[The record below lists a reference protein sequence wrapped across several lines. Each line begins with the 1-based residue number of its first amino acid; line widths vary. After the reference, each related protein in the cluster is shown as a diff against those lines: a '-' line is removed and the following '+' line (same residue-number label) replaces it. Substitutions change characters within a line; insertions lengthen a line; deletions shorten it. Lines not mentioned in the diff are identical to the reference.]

1 MWHELNMVLPMLLT
15 PTLKRLRQENYYG
28 FEASLYH
35 RIHSNGLEWDPVV
48 AQAFGPSTP
57 GREACRALSSRAAWF
72 IDSRTAMATHLVST
86 HKTPPKIQNLM
97 WNVLV
102 IDKYTLKTWE
112 ITRTKHMYIP
122 LFCSLSFK
130 VKSLKMDT
138 DQAWYGAEA
147 RDYHK
152 FKSLSQ
158 KNTAEKRDDSVS
170 ILYPTMYYSPRKSIW
185 MARGEWRLPFSGFDS
200 SWWLVTIGC
209 HAKCMLTNIINISRK
224 KQFI

>member
-1 MWHELNMVLPMLLT
+1 MLLT
-15 PTLKRLRQENYYG
+15 PTLERLRQENYYG
-28 FEASLYH
+28 FEVSLYH
-35 RIHSNGLEWDPVV
+35 RIRSNGLEWDPVV

-57 GREACRALSSRAAWF
+57 GRGMWSLSSRAAWSV
-72 IDSRTAMATHLVST
+72 DSRTAMATHLVST

-112 ITRTKHMYIP
+112 ITRTKHVHMP
-122 LFCSLSFK
+122 LFSSLSFK

-138 DQAWYGAEA
+138 DWAWYSAEA

-158 KNTAEKRDDSVS
+158 KNIAEKEGWQCFHSLPYSVLLTQGRVFGWPEENGDFHS
-170 ILYPTMYYSPRKSIW
+170 QALTVVGGWSLSV
-185 MARGEWRLPFSGFDS
+185 A
-200 SWWLVTIGC
+200 
-209 HAKCMLTNIINISRK
+209 MLSVC
-224 KQFI
+224 